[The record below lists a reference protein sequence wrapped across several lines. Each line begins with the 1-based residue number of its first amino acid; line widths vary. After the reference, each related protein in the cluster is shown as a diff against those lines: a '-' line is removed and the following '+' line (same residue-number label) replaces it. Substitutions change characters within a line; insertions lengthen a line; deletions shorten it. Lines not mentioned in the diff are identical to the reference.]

1 MMMILILGKSRVRTN
16 GQPGGQQN
24 IGQQNSQSQGKGKCA
39 RMLMLGRLSQTSMIP
54 WLILGGRRNCSF
66 QLSQILGLDKLK

>member
-1 MMMILILGKSRVRTN
+1 MD
-16 GQPGGQQN
+16 
-24 IGQQNSQSQGKGKCA
+24 SQEANNTSGRSQGTGKCA

>member
-16 GQPGGQQN
+16 GQPGGQQH

-39 RMLMLGRLSQTSMIP
+39 RMLMLGRLSQTSVFP
-54 WLILGGRRNCSF
+54 WRILGGMRSCSF
-66 QLSQILGLDKLK
+66 QLSEILRVDKLK

>member
-1 MMMILILGKSRVRTN
+1 
-16 GQPGGQQN
+16 
-24 IGQQNSQSQGKGKCA
+24 
-39 RMLMLGRLSQTSMIP
+39 MLMLGRLSQTSMIP